1 MIMLDSLNHLLNN
14 IYANA
19 ELPIISALVLG
30 LMTAISPCPLATNI
44 SAIGFL
50 SRELN
55 NKKRI
60 LWQGLIYTLGR
71 TIAYVGLAALF
82 FLGANQMNIQRFVAT
97 YGERILGPLLLL
109 IGVFMLDIIK
119 LNLPGSGKLA
129 QKAEEKSRSGSFW
142 GVLLLGI
149 VFALAFCPYSGV
161 LYFMM
166 LIPLTLSSAEG
177 LLLPVV
183 FSFATALPVILFAF
197 LIAFTVS
204 AAGKFYNKIKSFE
217 YWFRRIV
224 GVLFILAG
232 LFLIWQVYIG

>member
-1 MIMLDSLNHLLNN
+1 MLDGLNELLHSF
-14 IYANA
+14 YTNA
-19 ELPIISALVLG
+19 EIPIFSALVLG

-50 SRELN
+50 SRNLR
-55 NKKRI
+55 NKKLI
-60 LWQGLIYTLGR
+60 LWQGLVYTLGR

-97 YGERILGPLLLL
+97 YGERILGPLLVV
-109 IGVFMLDIIK
+109 IGIFMLDIIK
-119 LNLPGSGKLA
+119 IKLPGSGKLS
-129 QKAEEKSRSGSFW
+129 QKAEEKSKSGSFW

-149 VFALAFCPYSGV
+149 VFALAFCPYSCV

-166 LIPLTLSSAEG
+166 LIPLTLASPEG
-177 LLLPVV
+177 LLLPFV
-183 FSFATALPVILFAF
+183 FSIATALPVILFAV

-224 GVLFILAG
+224 SVVFILAG

>member
-1 MIMLDSLNHLLNN
+1 MLDGLNQFLNN
-14 IYANA
+14 AYSNA

-50 SRELN
+50 SRNLSR
-55 NKKRI
+55 KKMI
-60 LWQGLIYTLGR
+60 LWQGLVYTLGR

-82 FLGANQMNIQRFVAT
+82 FLGANQINIQRIIAK
-97 YGERILGPLLLL
+97 YGEKLLGPLLVIIGIFLL
-109 IGVFMLDIIK
+109 DLIRLK
-119 LNLPGSGKLA
+119 LTGSGKLS
-129 QKAEEKSRSGSFW
+129 QKAEEKGKSGSFW

-166 LIPLTLSSAEG
+166 LIPLTLTSSEG

-183 FSFATALPVILFAF
+183 FSVATALPVLLFAF
-197 LIAFTVS
+197 LIAYTVS
-204 AAGKFYNKIKSFE
+204 AAGVFYNKIKKFE

-224 GVLFILAG
+224 GVIFILAG